1 MSGEGRGRDWLAA
14 HLPHRGTMN
23 LLDEVVAWDTEHL
36 HARARN
42 HGAADHPLRR
52 AGCLPIACAIEYAAQ
67 AAAAHGALVDA
78 ASAVPGA
85 GFLASVRAA
94 EFHASRLDDVPA
106 PLDIEVERMGEGAG
120 SVAYA
125 FRVSGAGRALASGRV
140 TNVLDASFASAMP
153 AA

>member
-1 MSGEGRGRDWLAA
+1 MSAEGRGRDWLAA

-23 LLDEVVAWDTEHL
+23 LLHEVVAWDAERL
-36 HARARN
+36 HARAHD
-42 HGAADHPLRR
+42 HGAANHPLRR

-67 AAAAHGALVDA
+67 AAAAHGALVNEG
-78 ASAVPGA
+78 SPVPGA

-94 EFHASRLDDVPA
+94 EFHASRLDDVPG
-106 PLDIEVERMGEGAG
+106 PLEVEVERTGEGAG

-125 FRVSGAGRALASGRV
+125 FRVRGAGRTLAQGRV
-140 TNVLDASFASAMP
+140 TIVLDASVAPAMP